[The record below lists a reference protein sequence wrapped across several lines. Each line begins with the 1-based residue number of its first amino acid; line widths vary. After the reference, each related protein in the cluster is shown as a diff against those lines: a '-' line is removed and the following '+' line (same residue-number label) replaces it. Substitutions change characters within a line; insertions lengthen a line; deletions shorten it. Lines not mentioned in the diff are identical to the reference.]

1 MPSVL
6 FVCFFILSQI
16 LSIPLQPL
24 MNVVFIAVSILCK

>member
-1 MPSVL
+1 MPLVL
-6 FVCFFILSQI
+6 FVFFILSQI